1 VTAPVLECPSCGA
14 SPLPEGA
21 AFCFMCGART
31 PQAIDK
37 ATGEIR
43 ETSTGRL
50 PSPDFGRLKRALGDN
65 YELGKLI
72 GRGGFAEVFLVH
84 DKRLKRDLA
93 LKALRPDLIMSDK
106 LLARFRRE
114 AETVAALR
122 HPHIVPIYDVG
133 EADGIGYILM
143 PYIQGESLRAL
154 LLREGPRPIREA
166 TRILLEASDGLG
178 AAHEAGVVHRDIKP
192 ENIMLDG
199 KARRVQLMDFGI
211 SKAIDASEGSGLTS
225 TGMLV
230 GTPHY
235 MSPEQAAGEPNLDHR
250 SDQYSLAVV
259 GFQMITGSLPF
270 DGESTRAVLFQQMV
284 GVPKNLRDLVPDV
297 PASIAFAIDRAL
309 AKDAKDRFPS
319 MEAFREAIVGP
330 DAWPL
335 GGGPDTV
342 AAARQSA
349 PTTTGAAVVAV
360 PAAKAPRRRP
370 WLIPAVGLAAAA
382 VVAVALLN
390 RTPSSPPP
398 ATEQFPGP
406 AEPAPGPP
414 PASATGA
421 AQGIAGSPP
430 PPAASLPAAAPP
442 PPPPQPTRRPASAQA
457 AAPGASAPAPA
468 AAAAVTS
475 CAAAVRASKWP
486 EAANLCRAEGEGGS
500 AAAATAMASL
510 HQRGRGV
517 AQSDSAVA
525 FWYRKAAS
533 LGDAPAAYRLGTMYA
548 SGTGVITN
556 DVEAT
561 RLLRQAADAG
571 VSEAF
576 AQLAERYQQ
585 GLGARKD
592 EKEAAA
598 WFRKAA
604 ENNDR
609 LAQFNLGQMYLRGR
623 GVEKSENEAA
633 VWISKAAEQSLPA
646 AEYELG
652 MMYLRGRGL
661 PKDEAVGL
669 QWLERAAQHGHA
681 EAQKEFDKRRRP

>member
-1 VTAPVLECPSCGA
+1 
-14 SPLPEGA
+14 
-21 AFCFMCGART
+21 MCGART

-43 ETSTGRL
+43 ETTTGRL
-50 PSPDFGRLKRALGDN
+50 PSQDFARLKRSLGDN
-65 YELGKLI
+65 YELGKLV

-93 LKALRPDLIMSDK
+93 LKALRPDLIMSDQ

-133 EADGIGYILM
+133 EAEGIGYILM

-166 TRILLEASDGLG
+166 TRILLEACDALA

-192 ENIMLDG
+192 ENIMLEG
-199 KARRVQLMDFGI
+199 KSRRVQLMDFGI

-319 MEAFREAIVGP
+319 MEEFREAIVGP

-335 GGGPDTV
+335 GSGPDTA
-342 AAARQSA
+342 AAAR
-349 PTTTGAAVVAV
+349 TTPSVATAAVAAPAV
-360 PAAKAPRRRP
+360 KPGPKRR
-370 WLIPAVGLAAAA
+370 WWIPAVGVAAAA
-382 VVAVALLN
+382 SIAAVALLN
-390 RTPSSPPP
+390 RSPTATPPGPPP
-398 ATEQFPGP
+398 FPAP
-406 AEPAPGPP
+406 AEPAVTP
-414 PASATGA
+414 PAPLPAPATISSTPA
-421 AQGIAGSPP
+421 NQNPPP
-430 PPAASLPAAAPP
+430 PPAPSAPTSAPA
-442 PPPPQPTRRPASAQA
+442 RRPAAGNATAPASTPTTP
-457 AAPGASAPAPA
+457 APGGPASCSVAMRANKWVEAAGLCRDEAEKGSASAA
-468 AAAAVTS
+468 
-475 CAAAVRASKWP
+475 
-486 EAANLCRAEGEGGS
+486 G
-500 AAAATAMASL
+500 AMASL

-517 AQSDSAVA
+517 AQSDSATV

-533 LGDAPAAYRLGTMYA
+533 LGDPAAAYRLGTMYA

-571 VSEAF
+571 VADAF

-585 GLGARKD
+585 GLGAKKD
-592 EKEAAA
+592 EKEAAT

-609 LAQFNLGQMYLRGR
+609 SAQFNLGQMYLRGR
-623 GVEKSENEAA
+623 GVEKSENDAA
-633 VWISKAAEQSLPA
+633 TWISKAAELGLPA

-661 PKDEAVGL
+661 PKDEPVGL
-669 QWLERAAQHGHA
+669 QWLERAAQHGHV
-681 EAQKEFDKRRRP
+681 EAKKEFEKRRRP